1 MLFIDSHLGDAA
13 DAYRAGLAVVL
24 DNPVLEGALASAL
37 ASSLRDLKA
46 FDDWN
51 KQYGS
56 FANHASLASGK

>member
-1 MLFIDSHLGDAA
+1 MGGLDAA
-13 DAYRAGLAVVL
+13 SMRPVGRYDYDNALGQVRASVSPA
-24 DNPVLEGALASAL
+24 A
-37 ASSLRDLKA
+37 LKA

>member
-1 MLFIDSHLGDAA
+1 MSRKDYDDALCQV
-13 DAYRAGLAVVL
+13 RASVSQA
-24 DNPVLEGALASAL
+24 
-37 ASSLRDLKA
+37 DLKA